1 MTIQFLRPSST
12 SFLPYTTTCVI
23 NFPPW
28 PLSHDAARRDSD
40 KKQRLPVQGSPQVLP
55 WPLLGLEQLQYL
67 PYLPK
72 GALRREYLPHLP
84 QCALHRGAA
93 VVLGPEQ
100 LQYLLH
106 LPRGALHRGAAYLL
120 HLPRGA
126 LHRGAAVAVL

>member
-12 SFLPYTTTCVI
+12 SFLPYTTTYVI

-40 KKQRLPVQGSPQVLP
+40 RKQKQPEGYVLP

-67 PYLPK
+67 SHLPQ

-100 LQYLLH
+100 L
-106 LPRGALHRGAAYLL
+106 RYLL

>member
-40 KKQRLPVQGSPQVLP
+40 RKQKQPVQGYVLP
-55 WPLLGLEQLQYL
+55 WPLLVLEQL
-67 PYLPK
+67 
-72 GALRREYLPHLP
+72 RYLPHLP

-100 LQYLLH
+100 LQYLPH
-106 LPRGALHRGAAYLL
+106 LPQGV
-120 HLPRGA
+120 